1 MTKKKDISGGA
12 DLGADQVQQRVDA
25 ENKQGFAGVEVDP
38 TPNENYT
45 MQGVIEGAPT
55 PETDPETAKVAR
67 DAAGLD
73 PLASSAP
80 NLGEQV
86 TVKDRDGK
94 EHTMSRKSY
103 ELNADRYTLVGGKS

>member
-1 MTKKKDISGGA
+1 MTKKEKPA
-12 DLGADQVQQRVDA
+12 DLGADQVQERVDT

-45 MQGVIEGAPT
+45 MQGVIADAPT

-80 NLGEQV
+80 NFGEQV
-86 TVKDRDGK
+86 TVKDADGK
-94 EHTMSRKSY
+94 QHTMSRKAY
-103 ELNADRYTLVGGKS
+103 ELNADRFTLAGGGSK

>member
-1 MTKKKDISGGA
+1 MAKKEKPAA

-25 ENKQGFAGVEVDP
+25 ENAQGFAGVEVDP

-73 PLASSAP
+73 PLAEKAA

-86 TVKDRDGK
+86 NVTDK
-94 EHTMSRKSY
+94 EGNKHAMSRKAY
-103 ELNADRYTLVGGKS
+103 ELNADRFTLVGGSK

>member
-1 MTKKKDISGGA
+1 MTKKDKPAA

-25 ENKQGFAGVEVDP
+25 ENTQGFAGVEVDP

-45 MQGVIEGAPT
+45 MQGVTSGAPT
-55 PETDPETAKVAR
+55 PETDDEAAKVAR

-73 PLASSAP
+73 PLAKSAA

-86 TVKDRDGK
+86 TVKDSEGK
-94 EHTMSRKSY
+94 SHTMSRKSY
-103 ELNADRYTLVGGKS
+103 ELNADKFTLAGGSK

>member
-1 MTKKKDISGGA
+1 MAKKDKPAA

-25 ENKQGFAGVEVDP
+25 ENAQGFAGVEVDP

-45 MQGVIEGAPT
+45 MAGVIDGAPT
-55 PETDPETAKVAR
+55 PETDTDSAKTAR

-73 PLASSAP
+73 PLAEKAP

-86 TVKDRDGK
+86 TVKDADGRS
-94 EHTMSRKSY
+94 HTMSRKAY
-103 ELNADRYTLVGGKS
+103 ELNADRFTLVGGSK